1 MRDWSDAVTTT
12 EAVTL
17 YGAAWSVYVRIVRL
31 ALEEKHVKY
40 DLVEVDVFSKTGVPE
55 DHFTRHP
62 FGRIPAFEHGSFP
75 LYETN
80 AIVRYIDDAFPG
92 CKLQPTEPK
101 ARAKVNQI
109 VGIMDAYA
117 YKTLVWDIYV
127 ERVVSA
133 REGRPPNEQKIAAAL
148 PRASVCLSEMSRL
161 ADDRGFLIGDQ
172 ATLADMYAAPIFAY
186 FMQAPEAASLIKE
199 HEKLVYWWQRFA
211 GRDSMS
217 RTKP

>member
-1 MRDWSDAVTTT
+1 MSQFGHEATFDTSANVVNNHRCADAERLRPLMRDWSDAVTTT

-62 FGRIPAFEHGSFP
+62 FSRVPAFEHGSFP
-75 LYETN
+75 LYDTN
-80 AIVRYIDDAFPG
+80 AIVRYIDDAFLG
-92 CKLQPTEPK
+92 CKLQLTEPK

-117 YKTLVWDIYV
+117 
-127 ERVVSA
+127 
-133 REGRPPNEQKIAAAL
+133 
-148 PRASVCLSEMSRL
+148 
-161 ADDRGFLIGDQ
+161 
-172 ATLADMYAAPIFAY
+172 
-186 FMQAPEAASLIKE
+186 
-199 HEKLVYWWQRFA
+199 
-211 GRDSMS
+211 
-217 RTKP
+217 